1 MSAPVGS
8 TATARLDALYVGSEA
23 AKERI
28 GIEMC
33 ADFRYVIAGYLRGPE
48 YHTDLLPP
56 DVTVGEREQSVRFLE
71 NLDKTYLPY

>member
-33 ADFRYVIAGYLRGPE
+33 ADFRYVTRRIPQR
-48 YHTDLLPP
+48 T
-56 DVTVGEREQSVRFLE
+56 
-71 NLDKTYLPY
+71 

>member
-8 TATARLDALYVGSEA
+8 TATARLDALFVGSEA

-33 ADFRYVIAGYLRGPE
+33 AGFRYVIAGYLRGPE
-48 YHTDLLPP
+48 YHADLLPP

-71 NLDKTYLPY
+71 NLDKD

>member
-33 ADFRYVIAGYLRGPE
+33 ADFRYVTSDTSE
-48 YHTDLLPP
+48 DLNITLTCSLPMSP
-56 DVTVGEREQSVRFLE
+56 SGKGSSLSVVLE
-71 NLDKTYLPY
+71 VLDKN

>member
-8 TATARLDALYVGSEA
+8 TVTARLDALYVGSEA

-33 ADFRYVIAGYLRGPE
+33 AGFRYVIAGYLRGPE
-48 YHTDLLPP
+48 YLIDLLPP
-56 DVTVGEREQSVRFLE
+56 DVTVGEREQSVRC
-71 NLDKTYLPY
+71 PRSPG